1 MKCQCILPAKGKQK
15 QENVKNSRILGFLPS
30 TFLWLFLKVY
40 DYILKTKPEPAWKI
54 QAELTTTS
62 IPCS

>member
-1 MKCQCILPAKGKQK
+1 MPMKCQCILSAKGKQK

-30 TFLWLFLKVY
+30 TFLWLFFKVY

-54 QAELTTTS
+54 
-62 IPCS
+62 